1 MPLTDAVL
9 SEINSDSTRIHA
21 SRKGFNK
28 SIYMC
33 KKYTCRSTLSI
44 LLKYTVKMFSAD
56 THLSLC
62 NRIWMVTRFKLRR
75 YIGNAQYVKYNK
87 MASNAI
93 HAHWTIA
100 FTQLVVSNPEP

>member
-21 SRKGFNK
+21 SWKGLIK
-28 SIYMC
+28 IICMC
-33 KKYTCRSTLSI
+33 KKYTCRSTLLF
-44 LLKYTVKMFSAD
+44 LLKYTVKNVLCRYA
-56 THLSLC
+56 HLSG
-62 NRIWMVTRFKLRR
+62 NRIWSVTRFKLRR

-100 FTQLVVSNPEP
+100 FTQLVVSKPEP